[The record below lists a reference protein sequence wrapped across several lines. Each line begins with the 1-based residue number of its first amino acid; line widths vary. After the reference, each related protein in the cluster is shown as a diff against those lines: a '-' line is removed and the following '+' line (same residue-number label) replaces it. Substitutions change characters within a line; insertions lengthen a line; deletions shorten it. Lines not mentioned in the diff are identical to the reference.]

1 MERVNAF
8 IQTRSEDKLRMP
20 DKLFHYACRSGQ
32 LKVAMALI
40 DKGADVNAS
49 NDNGN
54 TPLHLALWNGHAA
67 VAMAVID
74 KGADVNASNDNGNT
88 PLHLALWN
96 GHAGVAMAVIDKG
109 ADIYITNNDQL
120 MPPCTQEMKYLFNS
134 IWCSTPLLAAMH
146 RNDMG
151 AFQSLLADNTND
163 CVNQDVGE
171 KWECRGG
178 EGEGGWTI
186 LHVAAFACGHGPSIY
201 SHRMDYVNALVAS
214 GRVNIH
220 AKTRCSRSLTALHI
234 ACMNNDVELLRGVKY
249 VYF

>member
-1 MERVNAF
+1 
-8 IQTRSEDKLRMP
+8 MP
-20 DKLFHYACRSGQ
+20 G
-32 LKVAMALI
+32 
-40 DKGADVNAS
+40 
-49 NDNGN
+49 
-54 TPLHLALWNGHAA
+54 TPLHDACREGQVE

-74 KGADVNASNDNGNT
+74 KGADLNARDMYGWT
-88 PLHLALWN
+88 PLHHALSN
-96 GHAGVAMAVIDKG
+96 GHTKVAMAVIDKG
-109 ADIYITNNDQL
+109 ADIYIKNKNQ
-120 MPPCTQEMKYLFNS
+120 MEPPCTQEMKDLFNS

-151 AFQSLLADNTND
+151 AFQALLADNTND

-178 EGEGGWTI
+178 EGGGGWTI

-234 ACMNNDVELLRGVKY
+234 ACMNNDVELLRAVESF
-249 VYF
+249 YFSE